1 MNEEKN
7 IKQKNKHWISK
18 QRSGK
23 EIQNRKINKKL
34 FDSKDERKHI
44 IHPDKTEAG

>member
-7 IKQKNKHWISK
+7 IKQKTNTELVSSF
-18 QRSGK
+18 SGK
-23 EIQNRKINKKL
+23 EIQNRKINKKP

-44 IHPDKTEAG
+44 IHPVKTEAG